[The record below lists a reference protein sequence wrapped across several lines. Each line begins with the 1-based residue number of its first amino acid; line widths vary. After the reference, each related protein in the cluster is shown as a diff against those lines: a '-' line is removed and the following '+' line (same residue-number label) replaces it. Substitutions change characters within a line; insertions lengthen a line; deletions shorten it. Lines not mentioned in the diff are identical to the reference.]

1 MCMVMAQGY
10 PAEKLKAIQP
20 NNHNFI
26 CAIICFNSLNLFTP
40 NIKHGY
46 AAQENCAES
55 CGGFF
60 PAQPSPGATSFLTL
74 WRNILELSQSAL
86 LIPVWDWVYRQIWSS
101 HMPTSMPGLWNSIR
115 ALMFCLQT
123 ALPPPPAPEGIPLPL
138 VFSTQPFLPLLS
150 SPFLPLPSMAI
161 RWFSGRFSRVFE
173 PHFWSHHKSQNRN
186 ALGYPAHRHALGYP
200 AHRDALGYPA
210 HRDAL
215 GYPAHRS
222 FGLSSPQK
230 CFGLSSPQKLW
241 AIQPTEMLWAIQPTE
256 ALGYPT
262 HRNALGYPAHRN
274 ALGYPAHRNVLGY
287 PAHRN
292 ALGYPAHRNIY
303 IQHTL
308 PCASTHLIFSLH
320 MSPYLFSFFSL

>member
-1 MCMVMAQGY
+1 
-10 PAEKLKAIQP
+10 
-20 NNHNFI
+20 
-26 CAIICFNSLNLFTP
+26 
-40 NIKHGY
+40 
-46 AAQENCAES
+46 
-55 CGGFF
+55 
-60 PAQPSPGATSFLTL
+60 
-74 WRNILELSQSAL
+74 
-86 LIPVWDWVYRQIWSS
+86 
-101 HMPTSMPGLWNSIR
+101 MPTSMPGLWNSIR

-161 RWFSGRFSRVFE
+161 RWCSGRFSRVFE

-241 AIQPTEMLWAIQPTE
+241 ATEPTEMLWAIQPTEMLWAIQLTEMFWDIQPTEMLWAIQPTE
-256 ALGYPT
+256 
-262 HRNALGYPAHRN
+262 
-274 ALGYPAHRNVLGY
+274 
-287 PAHRN
+287 
-292 ALGYPAHRNIY
+292 IY

-308 PCASTHLIFSLH
+308 PCASTHLIFLCTCPPTCSASSPCRPSPHPQSCHFPASSSDLLPTSCCAPGCSSSLAR
-320 MSPYLFSFFSL
+320 SADLL

>member
-1 MCMVMAQGY
+1 
-10 PAEKLKAIQP
+10 
-20 NNHNFI
+20 
-26 CAIICFNSLNLFTP
+26 
-40 NIKHGY
+40 
-46 AAQENCAES
+46 
-55 CGGFF
+55 
-60 PAQPSPGATSFLTL
+60 
-74 WRNILELSQSAL
+74 
-86 LIPVWDWVYRQIWSS
+86 
-101 HMPTSMPGLWNSIR
+101 MPTSMPGLWNSIR

-161 RWFSGRFSRVFE
+161 RWCSGRFSRVFE

-241 AIQPTEMLWAIQPTE
+241 AIQPTDMLWAIQPTEMLWAIQPTE
-256 ALGYPT
+256 
-262 HRNALGYPAHRN
+262 
-274 ALGYPAHRNVLGY
+274 
-287 PAHRN
+287 
-292 ALGYPAHRNIY
+292 IY

>member
-1 MCMVMAQGY
+1 
-10 PAEKLKAIQP
+10 
-20 NNHNFI
+20 
-26 CAIICFNSLNLFTP
+26 
-40 NIKHGY
+40 
-46 AAQENCAES
+46 
-55 CGGFF
+55 
-60 PAQPSPGATSFLTL
+60 
-74 WRNILELSQSAL
+74 
-86 LIPVWDWVYRQIWSS
+86 
-101 HMPTSMPGLWNSIR
+101 MPTSMPGLWNSIR

-161 RWFSGRFSRVFE
+161 RWCSGRFPGFLS
-173 PHFWSHHKSQNRN
+173 PTSGHTTNHKTEM
-186 ALGYPAHRHALGYP
+186 
-200 AHRDALGYPA
+200 
-210 HRDAL
+210 
-215 GYPAHRS
+215 
-222 FGLSSPQK
+222 
-230 CFGLSSPQKLW
+230 LW
-241 AIQPTEMLWAIQPTE
+241 AIQPTDMLWAIQPTGMLWAIQPTGMLWAIQPTE
-256 ALGYPT
+256 ALGYPA

-303 IQHTL
+303 IYIQHTL